1 MEGNRRE
8 GGSLNRGLRAGVQE
22 SVRLVAS
29 IWIHGLSSI
38 GDFDEEEHGWMSYEQ
53 PEGNTGLQ
61 RMLWMSSD
69 PRVKLV
75 HPWKLCSK
83 ED

>member
-1 MEGNRRE
+1 MKLELGPANRSARVCQ
-8 GGSLNRGLRAGVQE
+8 RVGVTPMD
-22 SVRLVAS
+22 RLVAS
-29 IWIHGLSSI
+29 IWNHGLSSI

-61 RMLWMSSD
+61 RMLISSD

-75 HPWKLCSK
+75 HLWKLCSK
-83 ED
+83 VN